1 MRKKSHFSLASYI
14 LGSEGMELLH
24 AHKKALYWGSIQPDC
39 IPSFLT
45 RKHCIEDTFPILKK
59 ELSLLINEYDHS
71 RGVTS
76 YFCKHLGI
84 ILHYIADYFTFPH
97 NSFYPGNFKDHC
109 FYENEMKFYLRS
121 YVRSENAK
129 RKRMKKRSAFSVEDL
144 CRLIEDTHK
153 AYQHS
158 DKSVANDCS
167 FIVSICHKIADFL
180 LSLLEREHTL
190 NYATV

>member
-14 LGSEGMELLH
+14 LRSEGMEQLN

-45 RKHCIEDTFPILKK
+45 RKHCIEETFPLLKK
-59 ELSLLINEYDHS
+59 ELSLLVEEYNYDQ
-71 RGVTS
+71 GVTA

-84 ILHYIADYFTFPH
+84 ILHYVADYFTFPH

-109 FYENEMKFYLRS
+109 FYENDLKLYLRA
-121 YVRSENAK
+121 YVRSEAAK
-129 RKRMKKRSAFSVEDL
+129 QERSEHIHAFTVDDL
-144 CRLIEDTHK
+144 CQIIEEAHK
-153 AYQHS
+153 QYRHS
-158 DKSVANDCS
+158 QNGVETDCS

-180 LSLLEREHTL
+180 LSLFENQKDYRF
-190 NYATV
+190 ATA